1 MSRRKY
7 SNVKVAGFDSRREYR
22 RAQELELLQKLGE
35 ISNLEY
41 QVAYEII
48 PQVGKQ
54 RPTRYIA
61 DFRYVEGGKT
71 VIEDAKGMK
80 TAVYRLKKKLMLF
93 MHGIAIK
100 ET

>member
-1 MSRRKY
+1 MTRRKY
-7 SNVKVAGFDSRREYR
+7 SNVRVAGFDSKREYR

-35 ISNLEY
+35 ISELEY
-41 QVAYEII
+41 QVSYEII
-48 PQVGKQ
+48 PKVGNQ
-54 RPTRYIA
+54 RPTRYVC
-61 DFRYVEGGKT
+61 DFRYVEKGKV

-93 MHGIAIK
+93 MHQIEIR